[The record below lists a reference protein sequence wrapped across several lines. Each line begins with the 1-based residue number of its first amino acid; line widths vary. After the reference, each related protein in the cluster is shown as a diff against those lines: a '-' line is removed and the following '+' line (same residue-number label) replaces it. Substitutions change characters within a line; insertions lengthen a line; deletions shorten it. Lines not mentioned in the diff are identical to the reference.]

1 MDYKTMWENLR
12 DFIDE
17 AVQEGKDRG
26 FDKVDSAYYD
36 GYCIFER
43 VDEVMEYNVLTYSG
57 DEK

>member
-26 FDKVDSAYYD
+26 FDNVDSAYYD

-43 VDEVMEYNVLTYSG
+43 VDEVMEYNELTYG
-57 DEK
+57 GVE